1 MLRGRRAGAPAGGCA
16 AHDMDTQAAV
26 AAAARCAHA
35 GACQPPTSL
44 HAALCCALA
53 AHAVFHAAQEEASA
67 ALPGNAVLAKPLNEV
82 PASGEELAD
91 WGGQWRKPGS
101 K

>member
-1 MLRGRRAGAPAGGCA
+1 MLRAGRAGASAGGRA
-16 AHDMDTQAAV
+16 AHDMDAQAAV

-35 GACQPPTSL
+35 GACLRARAKRRGARAPT
-44 HAALCCALA
+44 HP
-53 AHAVFHAAQEEASA
+53 AVHAAQEEASA
-67 ALPGNAVLAKPLNEV
+67 ALPGNAVLSKPLNEV

-91 WGGQWRKPGS
+91 WGGQWRKPTS